1 MDNEEKEREEA
12 IDLKDL
18 IKYAL
23 TAFTVLG
30 MLAGA
35 FGWLDNRYVNEDMF
49 EQHITDVG
57 NLENKIG
64 TLIELIEQDRERD
77 RNEVLKAIKDS
88 QIDMLKVRRDVLLSR
103 EQITRQEKIELDV
116 LNTKLKEL
124 NYPN

>member
-12 IDLKDL
+12 IDLRDL

-49 EQHITDVG
+49 EQHIGDVN

-64 TLIELIEQDRERD
+64 TLIELIEEDRQRD

-103 EQITRQEKIELDV
+103 DQITRQEKIELEV